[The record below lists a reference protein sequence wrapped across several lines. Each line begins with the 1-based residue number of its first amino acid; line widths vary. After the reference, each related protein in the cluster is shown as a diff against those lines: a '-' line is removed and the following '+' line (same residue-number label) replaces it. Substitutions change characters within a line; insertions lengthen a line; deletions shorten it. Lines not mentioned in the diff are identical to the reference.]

1 VSVQQGLT
9 LRASILTRS
18 IGYDSPT
25 LKESAMNHLR
35 RVLALAAS
43 AGFVLPGLVGLCAPT
58 LAKAA
63 AKPAAKPTAAA
74 APAKPAA
81 ASAVAQP
88 AVEEHVLGNGMRVLL
103 VPRHLSPTVSCGWVA
118 HVGSANERPGITGI
132 AHLFEHMMFK
142 GTHVIGTRDYTLDAQ
157 LIDQQEAVM
166 EEMRAEISKLRAA
179 YRRGEIDD
187 ITKPEAKTP
196 RMKQLE
202 AQFDSLVAKQR
213 ANMIKNEF
221 DLVLQKN
228 GASRINAFTN
238 EDMTFYFYTL
248 PASKLEL
255 YFWMEADRLKNRVFR
270 EFYSERDV
278 VYEERRR
285 SLESTPTGKFEESF
299 NSTFWDASPY
309 SWETIGWPSDV
320 ANITLAQANDFYDRF
335 YAPQN
340 LTAVIVGDFDPK
352 QGLALAERYLGSIP
366 RGKNPIPEMITTE
379 VPQIA
384 EKRFYGEA
392 ETNPEVEIRW
402 HAVPTVHKD
411 IPAFTVLQTLLNGD
425 TGRLRKN
432 LVLGSGPAT
441 SARAQLDDR
450 KYEGLFEI
458 DAEAK
463 EGHAPEECEK
473 AVYAELERIAKDGAP
488 EDELQAAKNRFLT
501 TTYRQL
507 DGNFFLMLRYGVAD
521 ARGDWHLADALA
533 TQVQG
538 VSSADLQRIVKKYF
552 TKENRAVA
560 IYTRKGGG
568 EPEDPVVASMPPEAK
583 GMVKQALS
591 RIAASNDPAQLQQ
604 MLTRMEQMGT
614 QVPENM
620 KPGVDYVKTRIQ
632 ARLAELDAKK

>member
-1 VSVQQGLT
+1 MIRLPGPMSRMGLSASAPA
-9 LRASILTRS
+9 LPLARAL
-18 IGYDSPT
+18 
-25 LKESAMNHLR
+25 
-35 RVLALAAS
+35 LALAVLLAPMLARAAS
-43 AGFVLPGLVGLCAPT
+43 KT
-58 LAKAA
+58 
-63 AKPAAKPTAAA
+63 AKPATAAA
-74 APAKPAA
+74 AATTPT
-81 ASAVAQP
+81 
-88 AVEEHVLGNGMRVLL
+88 VEEHVLGNGMRVLL

-118 HVGSANERPGITGI
+118 HVGSSNERPGITGI

-142 GTHVIGTRDYTLDAQ
+142 GTHVIGTRNYALDAQ
-157 LIDQQEAVM
+157 LIDAQEAVM
-166 EEMRAEISKLRAA
+166 EQMRAEISKLRAA

-202 AQFDSLVAKQR
+202 ASFDSLVALQR
-213 ANMIKNEF
+213 KNMIKNEF
-221 DLVLQKN
+221 DLVLQNN

-248 PASKLEL
+248 PANKLEL

-320 ANITLAQANDFYDRF
+320 ANITLAQANDFYARF

-352 QGLALAERYLGSIP
+352 QALALAERYLGSIP
-366 RGKNPIPEMITTE
+366 RGTNPIPEMITME

-402 HAVPTVHKD
+402 HAVPTVHKE
-411 IPAFTVLQTLLNGD
+411 IPAFTLLETVLNGD

-432 LVLGSGPAT
+432 LVLGTGPAS

-458 DAEAK
+458 DSEAK

-473 AVYAELERIAKDGAP
+473 AVYAELDRIAKDGVP

-507 DGNFFLMLRYGVAD
+507 DGNFPLMLRYGVAD
-521 ARGDWHLADALA
+521 ARGDWKLADQIAPA
-533 TQVQG
+533 VQG

-560 IYTRKGGG
+560 IYTRKGGS
-568 EPEDPVVASMPPEAK
+568 EPEDPVVAALPAEAK

-604 MLTRMEQMGT
+604 MLTRMEAMSANA
-614 QVPENM
+614 PENM
-620 KPGVDYVKTRIQ
+620 KPGVEYVKTKIQ

>member
-1 VSVQQGLT
+1 MIRPHA
-9 LRASILTRS
+9 RASARTVPA
-18 IGYDSPT
+18 G
-25 LKESAMNHLR
+25 
-35 RVLALAAS
+35 LALLGLAA
-43 AGFVLPGLVGLCAPT
+43 LCAPP
-58 LAKAA
+58 LAHGATPSASKAV
-63 AKPAAKPTAAA
+63 TA
-74 APAKPAA
+74 
-81 ASAVAQP
+81 P

-142 GTHVIGTRDYTLDAQ
+142 GTHVIGTRDYALDAQ

-166 EEMRAEISKLRAA
+166 EQMRAEISKLRAA

-187 ITKPEAKTP
+187 ITRPEAKTP

-221 DLVLQKN
+221 DLVLQTN

-340 LTAVIVGDFDPK
+340 LTAVVVGDFEPK
-352 QGLALAERYLGSIP
+352 QALALAERYLGSIP
-366 RGKNPIPEMITTE
+366 RGKNPIPEMITME

-392 ETNPEVEIRW
+392 ETNPEVEVRW
-402 HAVPTVHKD
+402 HAVPSVHKD

-432 LVLGSGPAT
+432 LVLGSGPA
-441 SARAQLDDR
+441 SNARAQLDDR
-450 KYEGLFEI
+450 KYEGMFEV

-463 EGHAPEECEK
+463 DGHTPEECEK
-473 AVYAELERIAKDGAP
+473 AVYAELEKIGKDGVP

-521 ARGDWHLADALA
+521 ARGDWHLADGLA

-538 VSSADLQRIVKKYF
+538 VNSADLQRVVKKYF
-552 TKENRAVA
+552 AKENRAVA
-560 IYTRKGGG
+560 VYTRKGGG
-568 EPEDPVVASMPPEAK
+568 EPEDPVVASLPAEAK
-583 GMVKQALS
+583 GMVKQALT

-604 MLTRMEQMGT
+604 MLSRMEQMGT

-632 ARLAELDAKK
+632 ARLAELDTKK

>member
-1 VSVQQGLT
+1 MSRMGLSASAPA
-9 LRASILTRS
+9 LPLARAL
-18 IGYDSPT
+18 
-25 LKESAMNHLR
+25 
-35 RVLALAAS
+35 LALAVLLAPMLARAAS
-43 AGFVLPGLVGLCAPT
+43 KT
-58 LAKAA
+58 
-63 AKPAAKPTAAA
+63 AKPATAEKPATAAA
-74 APAKPAA
+74 MATT
-81 ASAVAQP
+81 P

-118 HVGSANERPGITGI
+118 HVGSSNERPGITGI

-142 GTHVIGTRDYTLDAQ
+142 GTHVIGTRNYALDAQ
-157 LIDQQEAVM
+157 LIDAQEAVM
-166 EEMRAEISKLRAA
+166 EQMRAEISKLRAA

-202 AQFDSLVAKQR
+202 ASFDSLVALQR
-213 ANMIKNEF
+213 KNMIKNEF
-221 DLVLQKN
+221 DLVLQNN

-248 PASKLEL
+248 PANKLEL

-320 ANITLAQANDFYDRF
+320 ANITLAQANDFYARF

-352 QGLALAERYLGSIP
+352 QALAMAERYLGSIP
-366 RGKNPIPEMITTE
+366 RGKNPIPEMITME

-411 IPAFTVLQTLLNGD
+411 IPAFTLLETLLNGD

-432 LVLGSGPAT
+432 LVLGGGPAN

-463 EGHAPEECEK
+463 EGHAPEDCEK
-473 AVYAELERIAKDGAP
+473 AVYAELERIAKDGVP

-507 DGNFFLMLRYGVAD
+507 DGNFPVMLRYGVAD
-521 ARGDWHLADALA
+521 ARGDWHLADGI
-533 TQVQG
+533 TGMVQG
-538 VSSADLQRIVKKYF
+538 VSSADLQRLVKKYF

-560 IYTRKGGG
+560 IYTRKGGS
-568 EPEDPVVASMPPEAK
+568 EPEDPVVASLPPEAK

-591 RIAASNDPAQLQQ
+591 RIAAANDPAQLQQ
-604 MLTRMEQMGT
+604 MLTRMEQMGA

-620 KPGVDYVKTRIQ
+620 KPGIDYVKTRIQ

>member
-1 VSVQQGLT
+1 MIRLPGPMSRMGLSASAPA
-9 LRASILTRS
+9 LPLARAL
-18 IGYDSPT
+18 
-25 LKESAMNHLR
+25 
-35 RVLALAAS
+35 LALAVLLAPMLARAAS
-43 AGFVLPGLVGLCAPT
+43 KT
-58 LAKAA
+58 
-63 AKPAAKPTAAA
+63 AKPATAEKPATAAA
-74 APAKPAA
+74 MATT
-81 ASAVAQP
+81 P

-118 HVGSANERPGITGI
+118 HVGSSNERPGITGI

-142 GTHVIGTRDYTLDAQ
+142 GTHVIGTRNYALDAQ
-157 LIDQQEAVM
+157 LIDAQEAVM
-166 EEMRAEISKLRAA
+166 EQMRAEISKLRAA

-202 AQFDSLVAKQR
+202 ASFDSLVALQR
-213 ANMIKNEF
+213 KNMIKNEF
-221 DLVLQKN
+221 DLVLQNN

-248 PASKLEL
+248 PANKLEL

-320 ANITLAQANDFYDRF
+320 ANITLAQANDFYARF

-352 QGLALAERYLGSIP
+352 QALALAERYLGSIP
-366 RGKNPIPEMITTE
+366 RGTNPIPEMITME

-411 IPAFTVLQTLLNGD
+411 IPAFTLLETVLNGD

-432 LVLGSGPAT
+432 LVLGTGPAS

-458 DAEAK
+458 DSEAK

-473 AVYAELERIAKDGAP
+473 AVYAELDRIAKDGVP

-507 DGNFFLMLRYGVAD
+507 DGNFPLMLRYGVAD
-521 ARGDWHLADALA
+521 ARGDWKLADQIAPA
-533 TQVQG
+533 VQG

-560 IYTRKGGG
+560 IYTRKGGS
-568 EPEDPVVASMPPEAK
+568 EPEDPVVAALPAEAK

-604 MLTRMEQMGT
+604 MLTRMEAMSANA
-614 QVPENM
+614 PENM
-620 KPGVDYVKTRIQ
+620 KPGVEYVKTKIQ

>member
-1 VSVQQGLT
+1 MIRLPF
-9 LRASILTRS
+9 RA
-18 IGYDSPT
+18 P
-25 LKESAMNHLR
+25 AH
-35 RVLALAAS
+35 AAS
-43 AGFVLPGLVGLCAPT
+43 VGLSLLGLVVV
-58 LAKAA
+58 
-63 AKPAAKPTAAA
+63 
-74 APAKPAA
+74 
-81 ASAVAQP
+81 SAVALAPQLAWATAKSANAGKSAPAAPPASAAKAVAP

-142 GTHVIGTRDYTLDAQ
+142 GTHVIGTRDYNLDAQ
-157 LIDQQEAVM
+157 LIDAQEAVM

-187 ITKPEAKTP
+187 ITKPESRTP
-196 RMKQLE
+196 RMRQLE
-202 AQFDSLVAKQR
+202 VSFDSLVALQR
-213 ANMIKNEF
+213 KNMIKNEF
-221 DLVLQKN
+221 DLVLQNN

-238 EDMTFYFYTL
+238 EDMTYYFYTL
-248 PASKLEL
+248 PANKLEL

-320 ANITLAQANDFYDRF
+320 ANITLAQANDFYARF

-352 QGLALAERYLGSIP
+352 QALAMAERYLGSIP
-366 RGKNPIPEMITTE
+366 RGKNPIPEMITME

-411 IPAFTVLQTLLNGD
+411 IPAFTLLETLLNGD

-432 LVLGSGPAT
+432 LVLGGGPAN

-463 EGHAPEECEK
+463 EGHAPEDCEK
-473 AVYAELERIAKDGAP
+473 AVYAELERIAKDGVP

-507 DGNFFLMLRYGVAD
+507 DGNFPVMLRYGVAD
-521 ARGDWHLADALA
+521 ARGDWHLADGI
-533 TQVQG
+533 TGMVQG
-538 VSSADLQRIVKKYF
+538 VSSADLQRLVKKYF

-560 IYTRKGGG
+560 IYTRKGGS
-568 EPEDPVVASMPPEAK
+568 EPEDPVVASLPPEAK

-591 RIAASNDPAQLQQ
+591 RIAAANDPAQLQQ
-604 MLTRMEQMGT
+604 MLTRMEQMGA

-620 KPGVDYVKTRIQ
+620 KPGIDYVKTRIQ

>member
-1 VSVQQGLT
+1 MIRLPGPMSRMGLSASAPA
-9 LRASILTRS
+9 LPLARAL
-18 IGYDSPT
+18 
-25 LKESAMNHLR
+25 
-35 RVLALAAS
+35 LALAVLLAPMLARAAS
-43 AGFVLPGLVGLCAPT
+43 KT
-58 LAKAA
+58 
-63 AKPAAKPTAAA
+63 AKPATAAA
-74 APAKPAA
+74 AATTPT
-81 ASAVAQP
+81 
-88 AVEEHVLGNGMRVLL
+88 VEEHVLGNGMRVLL

-118 HVGSANERPGITGI
+118 HVGSSNERPGITGI

-142 GTHVIGTRDYTLDAQ
+142 GTHVIGTRNYALDAQ
-157 LIDQQEAVM
+157 LIDAQEAVM
-166 EEMRAEISKLRAA
+166 EQMRAEISKLRAA

-202 AQFDSLVAKQR
+202 ASFDSLVALQR
-213 ANMIKNEF
+213 KNMIKNEF
-221 DLVLQKN
+221 DLVLQNN

-248 PASKLEL
+248 PANKLEL

-320 ANITLAQANDFYDRF
+320 ANITLAQANDFYARF

-352 QGLALAERYLGSIP
+352 QALALAERYLGSIP
-366 RGKNPIPEMITTE
+366 RGTNPIPEMITME

-411 IPAFTVLQTLLNGD
+411 IPAFTLLETVLNGD

-432 LVLGSGPAT
+432 LVLGTGPAS

-458 DAEAK
+458 DSEAK

-473 AVYAELERIAKDGAP
+473 AVYAELDRIAKDGVP

-507 DGNFFLMLRYGVAD
+507 DGNFPLMLRYGVAD
-521 ARGDWHLADALA
+521 ARGDWKLADQIAPA
-533 TQVQG
+533 VQG

-560 IYTRKGGG
+560 IYTRKGGS
-568 EPEDPVVASMPPEAK
+568 EPEDPVVAALPAEAK

-591 RIAASNDPAQLQQ
+591 RIAAATDPAQLQQ
-604 MLTRMEQMGT
+604 MLTRMETMSANA
-614 QVPENM
+614 PENM
-620 KPGVDYVKTRIQ
+620 KPGVEYVKTKIQ

>member
-1 VSVQQGLT
+1 MIRLTAPVPRMGAVPMARALLGL
-9 LRASILTRS
+9 AV
-18 IGYDSPT
+18 
-25 LKESAMNHLR
+25 
-35 RVLALAAS
+35 VL
-43 AGFVLPGLVGLCAPT
+43 APT
-58 LAKAA
+58 LAWAA
-63 AKPAAKPTAAA
+63 PK
-74 APAKPAA
+74 PAKPAA
-81 ASAVAQP
+81 ASPEKPAATSTAAARPAQSVGAP
-88 AVEEHVLGNGMRVLL
+88 VEEHVLGNGMRVLL

-142 GTHVIGTRDYTLDAQ
+142 GTHVIGTRNYALDAQ
-157 LIDQQEAVM
+157 LIDAQEAVM
-166 EEMRAEISKLRAA
+166 EQMRAEISKLRAA

-202 AQFDSLVAKQR
+202 ASFDSLVALQR
-213 ANMIKNEF
+213 KNMIKNEF
-221 DLVLQKN
+221 DLVLQNN

-248 PASKLEL
+248 PANKLEL

-320 ANITLAQANDFYDRF
+320 ANITLAQANDFYARF

-352 QGLALAERYLGSIP
+352 QALAMAERYLGSIP
-366 RGKNPIPEMITTE
+366 RGTNPIPEMITME

-411 IPAFTVLQTLLNGD
+411 IPAFTLLETVLNGD

-432 LVLGSGPAT
+432 LVLGTGPAS

-458 DAEAK
+458 DSEAK

-473 AVYAELERIAKDGAP
+473 AVYAELDRIAKDGVP

-507 DGNFFLMLRYGVAD
+507 DGNFPLMLRYGVAD
-521 ARGDWHLADALA
+521 ARGDWKLADQIAPA
-533 TQVQG
+533 VQG

-560 IYTRKGGG
+560 IYTRKGGS
-568 EPEDPVVASMPPEAK
+568 EPEDPVVAALPAEAK

-591 RIAASNDPAQLQQ
+591 RIAAATDPAQLQQ
-604 MLTRMEQMGT
+604 MLTRMETMSANA
-614 QVPENM
+614 PENM
-620 KPGVDYVKTRIQ
+620 KPGVEYVKTKIQ

>member
-1 VSVQQGLT
+1 MIRLPGPMSRMGLSASAPA
-9 LRASILTRS
+9 LPLARAL
-18 IGYDSPT
+18 
-25 LKESAMNHLR
+25 
-35 RVLALAAS
+35 LALAVLLAPMLARAAS
-43 AGFVLPGLVGLCAPT
+43 KT
-58 LAKAA
+58 
-63 AKPAAKPTAAA
+63 AKPATAAA
-74 APAKPAA
+74 AATTPT
-81 ASAVAQP
+81 
-88 AVEEHVLGNGMRVLL
+88 VEEHVLGNGMRVLL

-118 HVGSANERPGITGI
+118 HVGSSNERPGITGI

-142 GTHVIGTRDYTLDAQ
+142 GTHVIGTRNYALDAQ
-157 LIDQQEAVM
+157 LIDAQEAVM
-166 EEMRAEISKLRAA
+166 EQMRAEISKLRAA

-202 AQFDSLVAKQR
+202 ASFDSLVALQR
-213 ANMIKNEF
+213 KNMIKNEF
-221 DLVLQKN
+221 DLVLQNN

-248 PASKLEL
+248 PANKLEL

-299 NSTFWDASPY
+299 NSTFRDASPY

-320 ANITLAQANDFYDRF
+320 ANITLAQANDFYARF

-352 QGLALAERYLGSIP
+352 QALAMAERYLGSIP
-366 RGKNPIPEMITTE
+366 RGTNPIPEMITME

-411 IPAFTVLQTLLNGD
+411 IPAFTLLETVLNGD

-432 LVLGSGPAT
+432 LVLGTGPAS

-458 DAEAK
+458 DSEAK

-473 AVYAELERIAKDGAP
+473 AVYAELDRIAKDGVP

-507 DGNFFLMLRYGVAD
+507 DGNFPLMLRYGVAD
-521 ARGDWHLADALA
+521 ARGDWKLADAIA
-533 TQVQG
+533 PEVQG

-560 IYTRKGGG
+560 IYTRKGGS
-568 EPEDPVVASMPPEAK
+568 EPEDPVVAALPAEAK

-604 MLTRMEQMGT
+604 MLTRMEAMSANA
-614 QVPENM
+614 PENM
-620 KPGVDYVKTRIQ
+620 KPGVEYVKTKIQ

>member
-1 VSVQQGLT
+1 MIRLPGPMSRMGLSASAPA
-9 LRASILTRS
+9 LPLARAL
-18 IGYDSPT
+18 
-25 LKESAMNHLR
+25 
-35 RVLALAAS
+35 LALAVLLAPMLARAAS
-43 AGFVLPGLVGLCAPT
+43 KT
-58 LAKAA
+58 
-63 AKPAAKPTAAA
+63 AKPATAEKPATAAA
-74 APAKPAA
+74 MATT
-81 ASAVAQP
+81 P

-118 HVGSANERPGITGI
+118 HVGSSNERPGITGI

-142 GTHVIGTRDYTLDAQ
+142 GTHVIGTRNYALDAQ
-157 LIDQQEAVM
+157 LIDAQEAVM
-166 EEMRAEISKLRAA
+166 EQMRAEISKLRAA

-202 AQFDSLVAKQR
+202 ASFDSLVALQR
-213 ANMIKNEF
+213 KNMIKNEF
-221 DLVLQKN
+221 DLVLQNN

-248 PASKLEL
+248 PANKLEL

-320 ANITLAQANDFYDRF
+320 ANITLAQANDFYARF

-352 QGLALAERYLGSIP
+352 QALAMAERYLGSIP
-366 RGKNPIPEMITTE
+366 RGTNPIPEMITME

-411 IPAFTVLQTLLNGD
+411 IPAFTLLETVLNGD

-432 LVLGSGPAT
+432 LVLGTGPAS
-441 SARAQLDDR
+441 SARGQLDDR

-458 DAEAK
+458 DSEAK

-473 AVYAELERIAKDGAP
+473 AVYAELDRIAKDGVP

-507 DGNFFLMLRYGVAD
+507 DGNFPLMLRYGVAD
-521 ARGDWHLADALA
+521 ARGDWKLADQIAPA
-533 TQVQG
+533 VQG

-560 IYTRKGGG
+560 IYTRKGGS
-568 EPEDPVVASMPPEAK
+568 EPEDPVVAALPAEAK

-591 RIAASNDPAQLQQ
+591 RIAAATDPAQLQQ
-604 MLTRMEQMGT
+604 MLTRMETMSANA
-614 QVPENM
+614 PENM
-620 KPGVDYVKTRIQ
+620 KPGVEYVKTKIQ

>member
-1 VSVQQGLT
+1 MIRLPGPMSRMGLSASAPA
-9 LRASILTRS
+9 LPLARAL
-18 IGYDSPT
+18 
-25 LKESAMNHLR
+25 
-35 RVLALAAS
+35 LALAVLLAPMLARAAS
-43 AGFVLPGLVGLCAPT
+43 KT
-58 LAKAA
+58 
-63 AKPAAKPTAAA
+63 AKPATAEKPATAAA
-74 APAKPAA
+74 MATT
-81 ASAVAQP
+81 P

-118 HVGSANERPGITGI
+118 HVGSSNERPGITGI

-142 GTHVIGTRDYTLDAQ
+142 GTHVIGTRNYALDAQ
-157 LIDQQEAVM
+157 LIDAQEAVM
-166 EEMRAEISKLRAA
+166 EQMRAEISKLRAA

-202 AQFDSLVAKQR
+202 ASFDSLVALQR
-213 ANMIKNEF
+213 KNMIKNEF
-221 DLVLQKN
+221 DLVLQNN

-248 PASKLEL
+248 PANKLEL

-320 ANITLAQANDFYDRF
+320 ANITLAQANDFYAHF

-352 QGLALAERYLGSIP
+352 QALAMAERYLGSIP
-366 RGKNPIPEMITTE
+366 RGTNPIPEMITME

-402 HAVPTVHKD
+402 HAVPTVHKE
-411 IPAFTVLQTLLNGD
+411 IPAFTLLETVLNGD

-432 LVLGSGPAT
+432 LVLGTGPAS

-458 DAEAK
+458 DSEAK

-473 AVYAELERIAKDGAP
+473 AVYAELDRIAKDGVP

-507 DGNFFLMLRYGVAD
+507 DGNFPLMLRYGVAD
-521 ARGDWHLADALA
+521 ARGDWKLADQIAPA
-533 TQVQG
+533 VQG

-560 IYTRKGGG
+560 IYTRKGGS
-568 EPEDPVVASMPPEAK
+568 EPEDPALAALPAEAK

-604 MLTRMEQMGT
+604 MLTRMEAMSANA
-614 QVPENM
+614 PENM
-620 KPGVDYVKTRIQ
+620 KPGVEYVKTKIQ

>member
-1 VSVQQGLT
+1 MIRLTAPVPRMGAVPMARALLGL
-9 LRASILTRS
+9 AV
-18 IGYDSPT
+18 
-25 LKESAMNHLR
+25 
-35 RVLALAAS
+35 VL
-43 AGFVLPGLVGLCAPT
+43 APT
-58 LAKAA
+58 LAWAA
-63 AKPAAKPTAAA
+63 PK
-74 APAKPAA
+74 PAKPAA
-81 ASAVAQP
+81 ASPEKPAATSTAAARPAQSVGAP
-88 AVEEHVLGNGMRVLL
+88 VEEHLLGNGMRVLL

-118 HVGSANERPGITGI
+118 HVGSSNERPGITGI

-142 GTHVIGTRDYTLDAQ
+142 GTHVIGTRNYALDAQ
-157 LIDQQEAVM
+157 LIDAQEAVM
-166 EEMRAEISKLRAA
+166 EQMRAEISKLRAA

-202 AQFDSLVAKQR
+202 ASFDSLVALQR
-213 ANMIKNEF
+213 KNMIKNEF
-221 DLVLQKN
+221 DLVLQNN

-248 PASKLEL
+248 PANKLEL

-320 ANITLAQANDFYDRF
+320 ANITLAQANDFYARF

-352 QGLALAERYLGSIP
+352 QALAMAERYLGSIP
-366 RGKNPIPEMITTE
+366 RGTNPIPEMITME

-402 HAVPTVHKD
+402 HAVPTVHKE
-411 IPAFTVLQTLLNGD
+411 IPAFTLLETVLNGD

-432 LVLGSGPAT
+432 LVLGTGPAS

-458 DAEAK
+458 DSEAK

-473 AVYAELERIAKDGAP
+473 AVYAELDRIAKDGVP

-507 DGNFFLMLRYGVAD
+507 DGNFPLMLRYGVAD
-521 ARGDWHLADALA
+521 ARGDWKLADQIAPA
-533 TQVQG
+533 VQG

-560 IYTRKGGG
+560 IYTRKGGS
-568 EPEDPVVASMPPEAK
+568 EPEDPVVAALPAEAK

-591 RIAASNDPAQLQQ
+591 RIAAATDPAQLQQ
-604 MLTRMEQMGT
+604 MLTRMETMSANA
-614 QVPENM
+614 PENM
-620 KPGVDYVKTRIQ
+620 KPGVEYVKTKIQ

>member
-1 VSVQQGLT
+1 MIRLPGPMSRMGLSASAPA
-9 LRASILTRS
+9 LPLARAL
-18 IGYDSPT
+18 
-25 LKESAMNHLR
+25 
-35 RVLALAAS
+35 LALAVLLAPMLARAAS
-43 AGFVLPGLVGLCAPT
+43 KT
-58 LAKAA
+58 
-63 AKPAAKPTAAA
+63 AKPATAEKPATAAA
-74 APAKPAA
+74 MATT
-81 ASAVAQP
+81 P

-118 HVGSANERPGITGI
+118 HVGSSNERPGITGI

-142 GTHVIGTRDYTLDAQ
+142 GTHVIGTRNYALDAQ
-157 LIDQQEAVM
+157 LIDAQEAVM
-166 EEMRAEISKLRAA
+166 EQMRAEISKLRAA

-202 AQFDSLVAKQR
+202 ASFDSLVALQR
-213 ANMIKNEF
+213 KNMIKNEF
-221 DLVLQKN
+221 DLVLQNN

-248 PASKLEL
+248 PANKLEL

-320 ANITLAQANDFYDRF
+320 ANITLAQANDFYARF

-352 QGLALAERYLGSIP
+352 QALALAERYLGSIP
-366 RGKNPIPEMITTE
+366 RGTNPIPEMITME

-411 IPAFTVLQTLLNGD
+411 IPAFTLLETVLNGD

-432 LVLGSGPAT
+432 LVLGTGPAS

-458 DAEAK
+458 DSEAK

-473 AVYAELERIAKDGAP
+473 AVYAELDRIAKDGVP

-507 DGNFFLMLRYGVAD
+507 DGNFPLMLRYGVAD
-521 ARGDWHLADALA
+521 ARGDWKLADQIAPA
-533 TQVQG
+533 VQG

-560 IYTRKGGG
+560 IYTRKGGS
-568 EPEDPVVASMPPEAK
+568 EPEDPVVAALPAEAK

-591 RIAASNDPAQLQQ
+591 RIAAATDPAQLQQ
-604 MLTRMEQMGT
+604 MLTRMETMSANA
-614 QVPENM
+614 PENM
-620 KPGVDYVKTRIQ
+620 KPGVEYVKTKIQ

>member
-1 VSVQQGLT
+1 MIRHPGPMPRMGSAATVCAAPVGRMLLGLAV
-9 LRASILTRS
+9 LLAPSLAS
-18 IGYDSPT
+18 
-25 LKESAMNHLR
+25 
-35 RVLALAAS
+35 
-43 AGFVLPGLVGLCAPT
+43 
-58 LAKAA
+58 AA
-63 AKPAAKPTAAA
+63 AKPATAAA
-74 APAKPAA
+74 SPSKTAPAGQPAA
-81 ASAVAQP
+81 SPV
-88 AVEEHVLGNGMRVLL
+88 VEEHVLDNGMRVLL

-142 GTHVIGTRDYTLDAQ
+142 GTHVIGTRDYALDAQ

-166 EEMRAEISKLRAA
+166 EDMRAEISKLRAA
-179 YRRGEIDD
+179 HRRGEIDD
-187 ITKPEAKTP
+187 ITRPEAKTP

-213 ANMIKNEF
+213 ANMVKNEF

-248 PASKLEL
+248 PANKLEL

-320 ANITLAQANDFYDRF
+320 ANITLAQANDFYARF

-352 QGLALAERYLGSIP
+352 QALAMAERYLGSIP
-366 RGKNPIPEMITTE
+366 RGGNPIPEMITME

-392 ETNPEVEIRW
+392 ETNPEVEVRW

-411 IPAFTVLQTLLNGD
+411 IPGFTVLETLLNGD

-441 SARAQLDDR
+441 RATAQLDDR

-463 EGHAPEECEK
+463 EGHTPEECEK
-473 AVYAELERIAKDGAP
+473 AVYEELDKIARDGVP
-488 EDELQAAKNRFLT
+488 EDELQSAKNRFLT

-533 TQVQG
+533 TQAQG

>member
-1 VSVQQGLT
+1 MIRLPGPMSRMGLSASAPA
-9 LRASILTRS
+9 LPLARAL
-18 IGYDSPT
+18 
-25 LKESAMNHLR
+25 
-35 RVLALAAS
+35 LALAVLLAPMLARAAS
-43 AGFVLPGLVGLCAPT
+43 KT
-58 LAKAA
+58 
-63 AKPAAKPTAAA
+63 AKPATAEKPATAAA
-74 APAKPAA
+74 MATT
-81 ASAVAQP
+81 P

-118 HVGSANERPGITGI
+118 HVGSSNERPGITGI

-142 GTHVIGTRDYTLDAQ
+142 GTHVIGTRNYALDAQ
-157 LIDQQEAVM
+157 LIDAQEAVM
-166 EEMRAEISKLRAA
+166 EQMRAEISKLRAA

-202 AQFDSLVAKQR
+202 ASFDSLVALQR
-213 ANMIKNEF
+213 KNMIKNEF
-221 DLVLQKN
+221 DLVLQNN

-248 PASKLEL
+248 PANKLEL

-320 ANITLAQANDFYDRF
+320 ANITLAQANDFYARF

-352 QGLALAERYLGSIP
+352 QALAMAERYLGSIP
-366 RGKNPIPEMITTE
+366 RGTNPIPEMITME

-411 IPAFTVLQTLLNGD
+411 IPAFTLLETVLNGD

-432 LVLGSGPAT
+432 LVLGTGPAS

-458 DAEAK
+458 DSEAK

-473 AVYAELERIAKDGAP
+473 AVYAELDRIAKDGVP

-507 DGNFFLMLRYGVAD
+507 DGNFPLMLRYGVAD
-521 ARGDWHLADALA
+521 ARGDWKLADQIAPA
-533 TQVQG
+533 VQG

-560 IYTRKGGG
+560 IYTRKGGS
-568 EPEDPVVASMPPEAK
+568 EPEDPVVAALPAEAK

-604 MLTRMEQMGT
+604 MLTRMEAMSANA
-614 QVPENM
+614 PENM
-620 KPGVDYVKTRIQ
+620 KPGVEYVKTKIQ

>member
-1 VSVQQGLT
+1 
-9 LRASILTRS
+9 
-18 IGYDSPT
+18 
-25 LKESAMNHLR
+25 
-35 RVLALAAS
+35 
-43 AGFVLPGLVGLCAPT
+43 
-58 LAKAA
+58 
-63 AKPAAKPTAAA
+63 
-74 APAKPAA
+74 
-81 ASAVAQP
+81 
-88 AVEEHVLGNGMRVLL
+88 
-103 VPRHLSPTVSCGWVA
+103 
-118 HVGSANERPGITGI
+118 
-132 AHLFEHMMFK
+132 
-142 GTHVIGTRDYTLDAQ
+142 
-157 LIDQQEAVM
+157 
-166 EEMRAEISKLRAA
+166 
-179 YRRGEIDD
+179 
-187 ITKPEAKTP
+187 
-196 RMKQLE
+196 
-202 AQFDSLVAKQR
+202 
-213 ANMIKNEF
+213 
-221 DLVLQKN
+221 
-228 GASRINAFTN
+228 
-238 EDMTFYFYTL
+238 
-248 PASKLEL
+248 
-255 YFWMEADRLKNRVFR
+255 
-270 EFYSERDV
+270 
-278 VYEERRR
+278 
-285 SLESTPTGKFEESF
+285 
-299 NSTFWDASPY
+299 
-309 SWETIGWPSDV
+309 
-320 ANITLAQANDFYDRF
+320 
-335 YAPQN
+335 
-340 LTAVIVGDFDPK
+340 
-352 QGLALAERYLGSIP
+352 
-366 RGKNPIPEMITTE
+366 MITME

-392 ETNPEVEIRW
+392 ETNPEVEVRW

-411 IPAFTVLQTLLNGD
+411 IPGFTVLETLLNGD

-441 SARAQLDDR
+441 RATAQLDDR

-463 EGHAPEECEK
+463 EGHTPEECEK
-473 AVYAELERIAKDGAP
+473 AVYGELDKIARDGVP
-488 EDELQAAKNRFLT
+488 EDELQSAKNRFLT

-533 TQVQG
+533 TQAQG